1 MAVVARLLGL
11 LIPIWLITMLGTV
24 AVGAAGWQDRLLQRG
39 RFGAWMPAFHLN
51 LNLLMLTVWIVFSG
65 GAQSPFIWI
74 YAIAV
79 AIYGLLWGRRWA
91 LGTAAICGVQL
102 VLAAL
107 VTDWIQIVPAG
118 PTLLVPPRA
127 ALGSHI
133 AMFFLVAVVS
143 AALRERLREMFTI
156 ARTDPLTGL
165 GNRQELRQ
173 ALDRE
178 VARAAAM
185 RQPVSVFVIEL
196 DHFKAVN
203 DRFGHL
209 QGDDVLRRVAAIM
222 RASCRASDILARFGG
237 DEFVALLPG
246 ADQDAANDV
255 AERVRND
262 IEEQLVLADMRVT
275 ASIGVA
281 TFPTDAATVHDLLEA
296 ADRAVYY
303 AKATGGNRVT
313 FAS

>member
-1 MAVVARLLGL
+1 
-11 LIPIWLITMLGTV
+11 
-24 AVGAAGWQDRLLQRG
+24 
-39 RFGAWMPAFHLN
+39 MPVFHLN
-51 LNLLMLTVWIVFSG
+51 LNLLLLSVWVVFSG

-91 LGTAAICGVQL
+91 LGTAATCGVQL

-107 VTDWIQIVPAG
+107 LADWIQIVPHG
-118 PTLLVPPRA
+118 TNLLVPPRA

-143 AALRERLREMFTI
+143 AALRQRLREMFAT

-178 VARAAAM
+178 IMRAATM
-185 RQPVSVFVIEL
+185 REPVSVCVIEL

-209 QGDDVLRRVAAIM
+209 QGDEVLRRVAAIM
-222 RASCRASDILARFGG
+222 RESCRASDVLARFGG
-237 DEFVALLPG
+237 DEFVVLFPDTDG
-246 ADQDAANDV
+246 DVANEV
-255 AERVRND
+255 AERIRNE
-262 IEEQLVLADMRVT
+262 IEERLVLADMRVT

-281 TFPTDAATVHDLLEA
+281 TFPTDAATVHDLVQA

-313 FAS
+313 LAS